1 MAERLLSEIFMY
13 FYSLAM
19 VYILIFH
26 MLVEVCLAKLQIKLS
41 NCANTASNVQHLAQ
55 PSKTFLVIYYTF

>member
-19 VYILIFH
+19 VYMLIFH
-26 MLVEVCLAKLQIKLS
+26 MLVEVCLAKLQ
-41 NCANTASNVQHLAQ
+41 N
-55 PSKTFLVIYYTF
+55 